1 MDMIAT
7 PSYRQ
12 QQGQMSVPLLHSN
25 LPGALAMLQE
35 AGESETVLDWG
46 TTWLQNNAADSKTR
60 DVALAM
66 ALTHCDTAAMLLEQ
80 NAENVLPAA
89 DAMASALKLLQDFGP
104 NQQLE
109 ADIAGAMKVTTAI
122 SYLST

>member
-1 MDMIAT
+1 MDMTAT

-12 QQGQMSVPLLHSN
+12 QHGDLSVPLLYTN
-25 LPGALAMLQE
+25 LPGALALLQE

-46 TTWLQNNAADSKTR
+46 TTWLQNNSADSKTR

-66 ALTHCDTAAMLLEQ
+66 ALTQCDTAAILLEQ
-80 NAENVLPAA
+80 NVENVLPAA

-104 NQQLE
+104 NQHLE
-109 ADIAGAMKVTTAI
+109 ADITGALTVSQQYLLI
-122 SYLST
+122 S